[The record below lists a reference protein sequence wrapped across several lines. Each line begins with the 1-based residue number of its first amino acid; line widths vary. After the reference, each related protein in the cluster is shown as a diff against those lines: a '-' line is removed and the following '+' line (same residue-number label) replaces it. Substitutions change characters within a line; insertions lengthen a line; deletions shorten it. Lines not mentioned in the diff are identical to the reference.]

1 MKSFVIFIV
10 IMQAL
15 LVLVHYTFY
24 RFGVDNFS
32 LLAKYKYTFGVVL
45 FILSVSFSLS
55 MLLVRSFENAF
66 TANFYYLACVW
77 MGTVFWLFIAV
88 ILGVIL
94 QNIFPNMA
102 FVKNVVPKILVLM
115 SFMLSTYGLYHGHD
129 TKLVKADIS
138 VPNLPA
144 SWEGR
149 RALFIADTHYGNIH
163 TTRQTNTDAN
173 EINAINPDILFVSG
187 DFFDGPKND
196 LFQFTNVYKNVN
208 PKLGKYLASG
218 NHETYA
224 GLPQSI
230 KALENGGFVIAD
242 DKTINIEGVQI
253 VGVPYVTSTKNPLDE
268 EKTKQL
274 LNEKVFDKNIPSIL
288 IKHVPISTQ
297 IMADAGVSFAFFG
310 HTHKGQMWP
319 MVYIEKSLFGKHYY
333 GFTDI
338 GNTKFYTTSG
348 VGSWG
353 PPQRIGS
360 DSEMLL
366 VTFHKK

>member
-15 LVLVHYTFY
+15 LVLVHYTFF

-32 LLAKYKYTFGVVL
+32 ILAKYKYTFGIVL
-45 FILSVSFSLS
+45 FALSISFSLS
-55 MLLVRSFENAF
+55 MFLVRSFENAF

-88 ILGVIL
+88 ILAVIFQSL
-94 QNIFPNMA
+94 PLSNSLTKIII
-102 FVKNVVPKILVLM
+102 PKIFILLAFAT
-115 SFMLSTYGLYHGHD
+115 SIYGLYNAHKTD
-129 TKLVKADIS
+129 VVKSDLYID
-138 VPNLPA
+138 NLPSA
-144 SWEGR
+144 WEGR

-163 TTRQTNTDAN
+163 TAKQARTDAE

-187 DFFDGPKND
+187 DFFDGPKRN
-196 LFQFTNVYKNVN
+196 LFQFTEFYKNVN

-230 KALENGGFVIAD
+230 EALESGGFIIAD
-242 DKTINIEGVQI
+242 EKNINIEGVQI
-253 VGVPYVTSTKNPLDE
+253 IGIPYVTSTKNPLDE

-274 LNEKVFDKNIPSIL
+274 LDAKVYDKNIPSIL
-288 IKHVPISTQ
+288 IKHVPVSTQ
-297 IMADAGVSFAFFG
+297 IMADANVSFAFFG

-319 MVYIEKSLFGKHYY
+319 IVYIEKSLFGKHFY

-366 VTFHKK
+366 VTFHTK

>member
-1 MKSFVIFIV
+1 MKSFVIFIF

-24 RFGVDNFS
+24 RFGVDNFTILEKNKYLFGTVVF
-32 LLAKYKYTFGVVL
+32 LLSISF
-45 FILSVSFSLS
+45 SVSM
-55 MLLVRSFENAF
+55 MLARTFENAF
-66 TANFYYLACVW
+66 TSNFYYFACVW

-88 ILGVIL
+88 ILGVLI
-94 QNIFPNMA
+94 QNIFPNIYFLKNILPKLFILSA
-102 FVKNVVPKILVLM
+102 FV
-115 SFMLSTYGLYHGHD
+115 LSAYGLYNAHN
-129 TKLVKADIS
+129 TKVVESDIYID
-138 VPNLPA
+138 NLPSA
-144 SWEGR
+144 WEGR

-163 TTRQTNTDAN
+163 TTRQARTDAK

-187 DFFDGPKND
+187 DFFDGPKKD
-196 LFQFTNVYKNVN
+196 LFQFTDFYKNVN

-224 GLPQSI
+224 GLPASI
-230 KALENGGFVIAD
+230 KALEEGGFVIAD
-242 DKTINIEGVQI
+242 NKNINIEGVQV
-253 VGVPYVTSTKNPLDE
+253 VGVPYVASTKNPLDE

-274 LNEKVFDKNIPSIL
+274 LDEKVFNKNIPSIL

-297 IMADAGVSFAFFG
+297 VMADANVSFAFFG

-319 MVYIEKSLFGKHYY
+319 VVYIEKSLFGKHFY

-360 DSEMLL
+360 NSEMLL

>member
-1 MKSFVIFIV
+1 MKGFIFFIF

-15 LVLVHYTFY
+15 LMLVHYAFY
-24 RFGVDNFS
+24 RYGVSNIA
-32 LLAKYKYTFGVVL
+32 LLAKYKSIFGVVL
-45 FILSVSFSLS
+45 FILSISFTLS
-55 MLLVRSFENAF
+55 MMLVRSYDNIF
-66 TANFYYLACVW
+66 TANLYYVACVW
-77 MGTVFWLFIAV
+77 LGTIFWLFIAV
-88 ILGVIL
+88 VLGAL
-94 QNIFPNMA
+94 SQNIFSNVPFIKNILPKIFIILA
-102 FVKNVVPKILVLM
+102 FVT
-115 SFMLSTYGLYHGHD
+115 SAYGLYNAHKTD
-129 TKLVKADIS
+129 VVKSDLY
-138 VPNLPA
+138 VDNLPSA
-144 SWEGR
+144 WDGR

-163 TTRQTNTDAN
+163 TKAQASTDAR

-187 DFFDGPKND
+187 DFFDGPKKD
-196 LFQFTNVYKNVN
+196 LFQFTEFYKNVN

-230 KALENGGFVIAD
+230 EALENGGFVIAD
-242 DKTINIEGVQI
+242 DKNINIEGVQI
-253 VGVPYVTSTKNPLDE
+253 IGVPYVTSTKNPLDE

-274 LNEKVFDKNIPSIL
+274 LNEKVFDKSMPSIL

-319 MVYIEKSLFGKHYY
+319 IVYLEKMLFGKHYY

-338 GNTKFYTTSG
+338 GSTKFYTTSG

-353 PPQRIGS
+353 PPQRIGT

>member
-1 MKSFVIFIV
+1 
-10 IMQAL
+10 MQAL

-32 LLAKYKYTFGVVL
+32 LLAKHKYSFGVVL
-45 FILSVSFSLS
+45 FILSISFSLS
-55 MLLVRSFENAF
+55 MLLVRSFENSF
-66 TANFYYLACVW
+66 TTNFYYVACVW
-77 MGTVFWLFIAV
+77 MGTVFWLFLAV
-88 ILGVIL
+88 IFSVLI
-94 QNIFPNMA
+94 QNFFPNINLIRNFLPRALVLFA
-102 FVKNVVPKILVLM
+102 FV
-115 SFMLSTYGLYHGHD
+115 LSIYGVYHGHD
-129 TKLVKADIS
+129 TKVVRSDLYIY
-138 VPNLPA
+138 NLPE
-144 SWEGR
+144 SWNGR
-149 RALFIADTHYGNIH
+149 QALFIADTHYGNIH
-163 TTRQTNTDAN
+163 TTKQAITDAK
-173 EINAINPDILFVSG
+173 EINALNPDILFVSG
-187 DFFDGPKND
+187 DFFDGPKKN
-196 LFQFTNVYKNVN
+196 LFQFTDVYKNVN
-208 PKLGKYLASG
+208 PKLGKYIASG

-230 KALENGGFVIAD
+230 EALKSGGFVIAD
-242 DKTINIEGVQI
+242 DKNINIEGMQI
-253 VGVPYVTSTKNPLDE
+253 IGIPYVTSTKNPLDE
-268 EKTKQL
+268 MKTQEL
-274 LNEKVFDKNIPSIL
+274 LDKKVFDKNIPSIL

-319 MVYIEKSLFGKHYY
+319 ISFIEKSLFGKHFY

-353 PPQRIGS
+353 PPQRIGT